1 MAELVTSKDL
11 QTSLL
16 AESTIILSRAKEIL
30 SNPKGFGLVESDT
43 DFKMCLNER
52 NLGAVFKGEHKK
64 IAFATIE
71 FLVLRFV
78 DSFGFSTQV
87 SESRIETL
95 ITDFY
100 DNFKSESLSD
110 IVLFL
115 KMARNGSFG
124 TTHRGLDSNLIFGDW
139 FPKYMM
145 LKAEEREKIYIKEKS
160 KEKESL
166 VSIEDIKKAYE
177 KQRNNTFQDRVVA
190 YVEKITNGINREQ
203 LEKLIDEWENDED
216 QKKWILLLK
225 AKRTIIR
232 N

>member
-1 MAELVTSKDL
+1 MTNKDSQIYL
-11 QTSLL
+11 RE
-16 AESTIILSRAKEIL
+16 ESTIILSKAKEIV
-30 SNPKGFGLVESDT
+30 SNPKGFSVVESDT
-43 DFKMCLNER
+43 NFKVCLNER
-52 NLGAVFKGEHKK
+52 NLGSVFKGEHKK

-78 DSFGFSTQV
+78 DSFGFATQV

-115 KMARNGSFG
+115 KMARNGYFG

-139 FPKYMM
+139 FPKY
-145 LKAEEREKIYIKEKS
+145 LEQKAQERERVYQIQKS

-166 VSIEDIKKAYE
+166 LSIDDLRKQYKKIKE
-177 KQRNNTFQDRVVA
+177 KPFHEKVID
-190 YVEKITNGINREQ
+190 YVEKITIGINREQ
-203 LEKLIDEWENDED
+203 LENLISEWESDE
-216 QKKWILLLK
+216 QKKQWIQILK
-225 AKRTIIR
+225 AKRKTIKS
-232 N
+232 

>member
-1 MAELVTSKDL
+1 M

-100 DNFKSESLSD
+100 DNFKGESLSD

-115 KMARNGSFG
+115 KMSRNGYFG

-145 LKAEEREKIYIKEKS
+145 LKSEEREKQYMKQKKEQIKPEIT
-160 KEKESL
+160 
-166 VSIEDIKKAYE
+166 IEEVRRSYE
-177 KQRNNTFQDRVVA
+177 KHNASMLQKVNN
-190 YVEKITNGINREQ
+190 YVDKITEGITRDE
-203 LEKLIDEWENDED
+203 LEILITEWRNDVERS
-216 QKKWILLLK
+216 KYIRLLLN
-225 AKRTIIR
+225 KRTFIK
-232 N
+232 

>member
-1 MAELVTSKDL
+1 M

-115 KMARNGSFG
+115 KMARTGYFG

-139 FPKYMM
+139 FPKY
-145 LKAEEREKIYIKEKS
+145 LDKKAIERENIYIKQKS
-160 KEKESL
+160 IENENL
-166 VSIEDIKKAYE
+166 ISIEDIRKAYS
-177 KQRNNTFQDRVVA
+177 KLQNNTFQDRVVS
-190 YVEKITNGINREQ
+190 YVEKITTGINRQQ
-203 LEKLIDEWENDED
+203 LEKLIDEWENDEN
-216 QKKWILLLK
+216 QKKWVMLLK
-225 AKRTIIR
+225 AKRTIIK

>member
-1 MAELVTSKDL
+1 M
-11 QTSLL
+11 
-16 AESTIILSRAKEIL
+16 IILCKAKEIL
-30 SNPKGFGLVESDT
+30 SNPKGFGIIESDT
-43 DFKMCLNER
+43 NFKVCLNER
-52 NLGAVFKGEHKK
+52 NLGTVFKGEHKK

-145 LKAEEREKIYIKEKS
+145 LKAEEREKIYQKEKS
-160 KEKESL
+160 VIKQPEISLETIKEHYKSFEESYL
-166 VSIEDIKKAYE
+166 QKVVKYVDRITEGMTREDLEILITEWRNDAEKSKYIRVLINKRSFIK
-177 KQRNNTFQDRVVA
+177 
-190 YVEKITNGINREQ
+190 
-203 LEKLIDEWENDED
+203 
-216 QKKWILLLK
+216 
-225 AKRTIIR
+225 
-232 N
+232 

>member
-1 MAELVTSKDL
+1 M
-11 QTSLL
+11 
-16 AESTIILSRAKEIL
+16 IILSRAKQIL

-43 DFKMCLNER
+43 DFKTCFNER
-52 NLGAVFKGEHKK
+52 KLAYVFKGEHKK

-100 DNFKSESLSD
+100 DHFKHESLSD

-115 KMARNGSFG
+115 KMARNGYFG
-124 TTHRGLDSNLIFGDW
+124 ATHKGVDSNLIFGDW
-139 FPKYMM
+139 FPKY
-145 LKAEEREKIYIKEKS
+145 LEKKAIERESIYIKEKS

-166 VSIEDIKKAYE
+166 VSIDDIRKAYQ
-177 KQRNNTFQDRVVA
+177 KLQNNTFQDRVIA
-190 YVEKITNGINREQ
+190 YVEKITTGINREQ
-203 LEKLIDEWENDED
+203 LEKLITEWENDKE
-216 QKKWILLLK
+216 QKKWAMLLK
-225 AKRTIIR
+225 AKRTTIKD
-232 N
+232 